1 MKNFKQFSEEL
12 NEAVSTGYKEPVD
25 LGAGWEKPVLSNSG
39 FGAITARV
47 STRD

>member
-25 LGAGWEKPVLSNSG
+25 LGQGGKNLFSVTRVT
-39 FGAITARV
+39 GAITARENTKV
-47 STRD
+47 

>member
-25 LGAGWEKPVLSNSG
+25 LGG
-39 FGAITARV
+39 RV
-47 STRD
+47 GKTCSQ